1 MPKGKGKATV
11 KAVMHDFK
19 AGDLHSG
26 SKHGRVVTDRKQAIA
41 IAMSEAKPLMYEPAN
56 EPKIADPYDHLT

>member
-1 MPKGKGKATV
+1 MPKGKGQATV

-19 AGDLHSG
+19 QGDLHSG

-41 IAMSEAKPLMYEPAN
+41 IAMSEAKPLMYEPWN
-56 EPKIADPYDHLT
+56 EPPSMDPYDHCT

>member
-11 KAVMHDFK
+11 KAVMRDFK
-19 AGDLHSG
+19 AGELHSG
-26 SKHGRVVTDRKQAIA
+26 SKHGRVVTDKRQAIA

-56 EPKIADPYDHLT
+56 ESKMPDPFDHIT